1 MDVQIFD
8 HDGRDNSILYNFAH
22 SGRQKAIVA
31 ARFSCF
37 ERAQIFEASFSTEL
51 TRSGHLGHLVESTRM
66 VKRHPFPEV
75 YCDLNARM
83 IERGYSLERQG
94 SVHDLD
100 ALGLTLES
108 AVGMRFTFVM
118 DDADDDGNPDD
129 IMFNGVVVH
138 DAKWGFLALADDDF
152 VYWRSQIEG

>member
-1 MDVQIFD
+1 
-8 HDGRDNSILYNFAH
+8 
-22 SGRQKAIVA
+22 
-31 ARFSCF
+31 
-37 ERAQIFEASFSTEL
+37 
-51 TRSGHLGHLVESTRM
+51 M

-138 DAKWGFLALADDDF
+138 EAKWGFLALADDDF